1 MRRPGPPG
9 QPLALLDVL
18 CCGLGA
24 AVMLLMLVR
33 QAPASAQMAAQVEQ
47 AQAALLQ
54 AQDELAE
61 WRRLLAAADAQTA
74 QATQALQAAR
84 GGRSAAESALQRRT
98 RSAQAA
104 AQSAQADKALL
115 HELLASEEAE
125 TRTEMPPPPKQ
136 LTGLRMLP
144 DRTLVL
150 LDRSASMLHRN
161 IVDIVR
167 LRASPAAAQLSAHK
181 WRTARDAAQWALARI
196 PQGGRRRLLMFANA
210 VIGVDAPMPA
220 AGVVSWE
227 RQGAP
232 EQDAADLR
240 RQLDAAAPEGATNLK
255 AALQA
260 ATRLS
265 PAPRQVLIITD
276 GLPTLPG
283 ATPLRSLRGCPR
295 VNRPNA
301 PIVSGDC
308 RMSVF
313 LNAVRV
319 AERQLAGTRFDVILL
334 PIEGDAHATQG
345 YWILA
350 ALSGGRLLSPAFGW
364 PTS

>member
-9 QPLALLDVL
+9 HPLALLDVL

-33 QAPASAQMAAQVEQ
+33 QAPASEDLAAQVWQ
-47 AQAALLQ
+47 AQAALQ
-54 AQDELAE
+54 RAQDELAE
-61 WRRLLAAADAQTA
+61 WRRLLTDADAQTA
-74 QATQALQAAR
+74 QAAQALRTAQ
-84 GGRSAAESALQRRT
+84 GGRSAAESALQRQT
-98 RSAQAA
+98 QSAQAA
-104 AQSAQADKALL
+104 AQSAQADK
-115 HELLASEEAE
+115 ELLRELLSAAEAE
-125 TRTEMPPPPKQ
+125 TQTEMPPPPKQ
-136 LTGLRMLP
+136 LTGLRMMP

-161 IVDIVR
+161 IVDVVR
-167 LRASPAAAQLSAHK
+167 LRASPADAQLSAQK

-196 PQGGRRRLLMFANA
+196 PEGGRRRLLMFSSA
-210 VIGVDAPMPA
+210 VVGVDAPVPPTGA
-220 AGVVSWE
+220 IRWE

-232 EQDAADLR
+232 EQDAGNLR
-240 RQLDAAAPEGATNLK
+240 RQLDGAAPEGATNLK

-260 ATRLS
+260 AARLS

-295 VNRPNA
+295 LNSPKA
-301 PIVSGDC
+301 PLVSGDC
-308 RMSVF
+308 RTSVF
-313 LNAVRV
+313 LNAVKV
-319 AERQLAGTRFDVILL
+319 AERQLAGARFDVILL
-334 PIEGDAHATQG
+334 PMEGDAQATQG
-345 YWILA
+345 YWLLA
-350 ALSGGRLLSPAFGW
+350 ALSGGRLLTPAFGW

>member
-9 QPLALLDVL
+9 HPLALLDVL

-33 QAPASAQMAAQVEQ
+33 QAPASDDLAAQVWQ
-47 AQAALLQ
+47 AQAALQ
-54 AQDELAE
+54 RAQDVLAE
-61 WRRLLAAADAQTA
+61 WRNLLADGDVHKA
-74 QATQALQAAR
+74 QAVRALQAAQ
-84 GGRSAAESALQRRT
+84 GDRSAAESALQRQT
-98 RSAQAA
+98 QSAQAA
-104 AQSAQADKALL
+104 AQSAEADKKRLQ
-115 HELLASEEAE
+115 EMLASAEAE
-125 TRTEMPPPPKQ
+125 TQTEMPPPPKQ
-136 LTGLRMLP
+136 LTGLRMMP

-167 LRASPAAAQLSAHK
+167 LRASPADAQLGAQK

-196 PQGGRRRLLMFANA
+196 PEGGRRRLLTFSNT
-210 VIGVDAPMPA
+210 VTGVDAPVPQTGA
-220 AGVVSWE
+220 IRWQ

-232 EQDAADLR
+232 EQDAASLR
-240 RQLDAAAPEGATNLK
+240 RQLDATAPKGATNLK

-260 ATRLS
+260 VARLV
-265 PAPRQVLIITD
+265 PAPSQVLIITD

-283 ATPLRSLRGCPR
+283 TTPLRSLRGCPR
-295 VNRPNA
+295 VNSPHA

-319 AERQLAGTRFDVILL
+319 AEQQLAGTRFDVILL
-334 PIEGDAHATQG
+334 PIEGDAQAPHG

-350 ALSGGRLLSPAFGW
+350 ALSGGRLLTPAFGW